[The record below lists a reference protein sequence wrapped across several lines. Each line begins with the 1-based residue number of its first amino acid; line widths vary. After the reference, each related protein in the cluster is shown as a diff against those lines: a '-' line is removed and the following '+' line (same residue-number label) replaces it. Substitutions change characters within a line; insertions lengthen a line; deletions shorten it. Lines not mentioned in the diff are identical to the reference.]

1 MPPQFSQQFEE
12 DIKEEIKLICLNM
25 TSEESQRK
33 KKELLASLEAERE
46 LLLKDHEEKA
56 EKIKED
62 QRDLARI
69 HRKGVEVE
77 EKIQQLKSGVFAPAE
92 EPKKKV
98 IFLDNGQSYLLSNV
112 PHLITRA
119 CLRNGFS
126 RQFPEK
132 LRTSAH
138 GSDSGRHNSERQN

>member
-25 TSEESQRK
+25 TAEESQRK

-46 LLLKDHEEKA
+46 LLLKEHEEKA
-56 EKIKED
+56 EKIKDD

-69 HRKGVEVE
+69 HRKGVKVE

-98 IFLDNGQSYLLSNV
+98 IIS
-112 PHLITRA
+112 
-119 CLRNGFS
+119 
-126 RQFPEK
+126 
-132 LRTSAH
+132 
-138 GSDSGRHNSERQN
+138 